1 MTNLT
6 EGYSLKVLCT
16 TTKHC
21 EGTFIVIKIIP
32 IMTYIV
38 PLSSMKLTGWQKETG
53 LGLEKTILQDKA
65 HGSICPSSPLH
76 GLITP
81 VIDIKIK
88 SKPDIKTNQK
98 RVFVAQNYL
107 FFIK

>member
-1 MTNLT
+1 MN
-6 EGYSLKVLCT
+6 
-16 TTKHC
+16 
-21 EGTFIVIKIIP
+21 P

-98 RVFVAQNYL
+98 CVFVAQNYL
-107 FFIK
+107 FFIN